1 MGLVA
6 CEDAIISPGN
16 GGNLYQ
22 ILKIGLF
29 DWNIKDIKVF
39 SGSKGVLINGFVH
52 GGNLKNAKVLMI
64 DTISKF
70 KIFEKVGNTFIADQY
85 RFNDTVYIN
94 NIVDT
99 VHAKISI
106 EGQDENEMCIVHWH
120 LKIVK

>member
-1 MGLVA
+1 
-6 CEDAIISPGN
+6 
-16 GGNLYQ
+16 
-22 ILKIGLF
+22 
-29 DWNIKDIKVF
+29 
-39 SGSKGVLINGFVH
+39 
-52 GGNLKNAKVLMI
+52 MI